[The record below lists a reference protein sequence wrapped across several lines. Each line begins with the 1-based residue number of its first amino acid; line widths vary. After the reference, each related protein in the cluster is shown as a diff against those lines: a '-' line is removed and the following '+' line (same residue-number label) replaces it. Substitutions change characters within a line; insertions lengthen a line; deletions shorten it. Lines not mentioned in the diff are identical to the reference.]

1 MKTHLTKTEKSA
13 NCNCEI
19 PQPKG
24 KCSENGIDV
33 YCSNAV
39 RVIVINKIYQN

>member
-1 MKTHLTKTEKSA
+1 MNTNLTKTEKSA

-24 KCSENGIDV
+24 KCSENGIDS
-33 YCSNAV
+33 YC
-39 RVIVINKIYQN
+39 IKCLKTINTCNDNQ

>member
-1 MKTHLTKTEKSA
+1 MNTNLTKTEKSA

-24 KCSENGIDV
+24 KCSENGLEID
-33 YCSNAV
+33 
-39 RVIVINKIYQN
+39 IKNKIESIKNEIFNT